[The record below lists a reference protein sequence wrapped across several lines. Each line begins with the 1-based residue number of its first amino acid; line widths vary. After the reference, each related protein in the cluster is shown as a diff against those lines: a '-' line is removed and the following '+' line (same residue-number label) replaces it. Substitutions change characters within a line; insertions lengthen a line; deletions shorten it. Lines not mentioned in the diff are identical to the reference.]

1 MNEGEYLQIVSDWMD
16 DATLT
21 LTQVKEAL
29 VRLGYS
35 VQVIYEPAGI
45 TVGIVKAG
53 RGQLH
58 SGIVEGVV
66 LYELVARMIE
76 SGDLPATAAPPRPAG
91 EVGGAGQEV
100 AVNQESEGIRS
111 TQEERLPEEQRSGDL
126 EQHGKDGKAPKA
138 KKVK

>member
-1 MNEGEYLQIVSDWMD
+1 MNEGEYLQAVYDWTG

-76 SGDLPATAAPPRPAG
+76 SGDLPAKAAPPRPA
-91 EVGGAGQEV
+91 EVRDARQEVEVNPKSQSVRGAEAEGLQQREGGA
-100 AVNQESEGIRS
+100 
-111 TQEERLPEEQRSGDL
+111 DL
-126 EQHGKDGKAPKA
+126 EQPGKDGKAKA
-138 KKVK
+138 KKVKP